1 MNRRSGNPVS
11 YSSPLSAT
19 TSASVRQYHH
29 VHRRPGQVGTGVA
42 AATKLDFHELANF
55 ALHEKEYQEGS
66 KNGSTSSTFDDPS
79 LHHKSNVSQQ
89 QQPFDSPS
97 TDRRHGPVTK
107 LGFHDL
113 ANFALHGQERERKDD
128 HLIHSSNRNGSS
140 FDDHHQKSNS
150 NHHQKS
156 NSNHHQKSN
165 SNHHVNDYPS
175 LVKQQPVG
183 SEGDLID
190 FSSIVDAGAFGGS
203 NSSSSSSSSNVLIR
217 SNSSGSACNG
227 GVGGS
232 IKSGGSKIPPGLVK
246 GHSVDSAVASFNQDF
261 PSLVPS
267 GSTSSSGVNNSVWDP
282 TKTRLIGNGMSKLTI
297 ITKQIKPVT
306 ESTVVKATTAP
317 VLTEAIKTTAG
328 LSLVTKKRGSLPAS
342 STSSVVGLST
352 VPKESSV
359 TGNGSTGIQTRGMNP
374 SPSVPVPSSASV
386 SIGSKSTVTPS
397 LEILVTKPNKSR
409 ENRNEFLKSLRSD
422 SSNKA
427 ASSTGTSD
435 GNKNVSSMD
444 RKSDESNRSGNG
456 SSIESSVKDKS
467 DPTKASTSSPVNE
480 DDDPLVSVDLDKM
493 TASPEERKGIS
504 VLIEQQHGIKVNQM
518 KSFQEGKNSQ
528 GEKNFHEESFQE
540 GKNRQEG
547 KNHQEGVRT
556 LPTVVLPT
564 VVMGSL
570 DQVLVSNKENVLSRL
585 SSSSNVEG
593 RMNESLRMNQPG
605 GGQVLEEAT
614 SCDSIL
620 SSSLEAEQRL
630 LREMG
635 WREEDADDSLFAP
648 LTEDEVKEFRARFKT
663 NHHHVL
669 GHSGQYQVGSSFIG
683 GSILG
688 SGSLV
693 GSSSLTGGG
702 SNQFSS
708 AGNGQLLDL
717 NITGTTNGPPGFESS
732 NRSNFAPPGFGL
744 KQGSSSAFNPH
755 FFANRPASLTTDP
768 PAEEEDSSSDDSS
781 SDEE

>member
-11 YSSPLSAT
+11 YSSPLTGTTT

-29 VHRRPGQVGTGVA
+29 VHRRPGQVATGVTTVP
-42 AATKLDFHELANF
+42 AATKVDFHELANF
-55 ALHEKEYQEGS
+55 ALHEKEYQEGVIHS
-66 KNGSTSSTFDDPS
+66 KNGSTSNTFDDPS
-79 LHHKSNVSQQ
+79 LHKSNVNQQ

-113 ANFALHGQERERKDD
+113 ANFALHGQERERKDE

-140 FDDHHQKSNS
+140 FDDHHNDSHHHQ
-150 NHHQKS
+150 HQKS
-156 NSNHHQKSN
+156 NSNHHM
-165 SNHHVNDYPS
+165 NDYPS
-175 LVKQQPVG
+175 LIKQQPIG

-190 FSSIVDAGAFGGS
+190 FSSSVVDVGAFGGS

-217 SNSSGSACNG
+217 SNSSGSASNG
-227 GVGGS
+227 AVGGS
-232 IKSGGSKIPPGLVK
+232 IKSGPNKIPPGLVK

-267 GSTSSSGVNNSVWDP
+267 GSTSSSSVNNSVWDP

-297 ITKQIKPVT
+297 ITKQVKPVA
-306 ESTVVKATTAP
+306 ESAVVKATTAP

-342 STSSVVGLST
+342 TSSVVGPLT
-352 VPKESSV
+352 VPKESCI

-386 SIGSKSTVTPS
+386 SIGSKSMVTPS

-435 GNKNVSSMD
+435 GSNKNVNSMD
-444 RKSDESNRSGNG
+444 SKNDGSSRSRNG
-456 SSIESSVKDKS
+456 SSMVSIQSSVKGKS
-467 DPTKASTSSPVNE
+467 DPMKGSTTSCDVGKPGNE
-480 DDDPLVSVDLDKM
+480 EDPLVSVYLDKM

-518 KSFQEGKNSQ
+518 NFQEGKNSQ
-528 GEKNFHEESFQE
+528 GEKLQEKFQE
-540 GKNRQEG
+540 GKNSQGEKLQEKFQEG
-547 KNHQEGVRT
+547 NHQEG
-556 LPTVVLPT
+556 VLPT

-585 SSSSNVEG
+585 SSNVEG
-593 RMNESLRMNQPG
+593 RMNESLRMNQSG

-663 NHHHVL
+663 NHHVL
-669 GHSGQYQVGSSFIG
+669 GHSGQCQVGSSL
-683 GSILG
+683 LG
-688 SGSLV
+688 SGSLI
-693 GSSSLTGGG
+693 GGG

-717 NITGTTNGPPGFESS
+717 NIIGTSNGPPGFESS